1 MPRPSMAEAR
11 NPLSALGV
19 TIVVTTAIT
28 FFAGLILILI
38 PMYVIPVIELRVFEL
53 RVFILGFIAF
63 GAGIVAGRSSLIGL
77 IGFTGGFLGGFVA
90 AVLLQ
95 LFLWPTG
102 WELILSLALGAI
114 AGGGSLI
121 TAKLGFRGLE
131 TILGSMRPTRRCPR
145 CNSHVGLN
153 ARKCWSCRA
162 ILPPT

>member
-11 NPLSALGV
+11 NPLSALAV
-19 TIVVTTAIT
+19 TIAVTTAIT
-28 FFAGLILILI
+28 FLAGLILIF
-38 PMYVIPVIELRVFEL
+38 IPVFELTIFEL

-162 ILPPT
+162 ALPPT